1 MPFLLWTI
9 RSALGK
15 RGAQTRSSQFGWEEH
30 PGRCLVPKYD
40 TDSVKA
46 RIPQPG
52 PGPRTGP
59 EGARRVVADLELAV
73 VIGSFEARTGRQ
85 GDLAAVLAKYV
96 VLTRRRPHCRNVD
109 LVASGSRPGRLVV
122 IEKWES
128 ADDARAHLDAAET
141 VEMAT
146 AARDVLAG
154 PPDLD
159 LFESISAQDLE

>member
-1 MPFLLWTI
+1 
-9 RSALGK
+9 
-15 RGAQTRSSQFGWEEH
+15 
-30 PGRCLVPKYD
+30 
-40 TDSVKA
+40 
-46 RIPQPG
+46 
-52 PGPRTGP
+52 
-59 EGARRVVADLELAV
+59 VADLELAV

-109 LVASGSRPGRLVV
+109 LVASGSRPGRMVV

-159 LFESISAQDLE
+159 LFEAISAQDLE

>member
-1 MPFLLWTI
+1 
-9 RSALGK
+9 
-15 RGAQTRSSQFGWEEH
+15 
-30 PGRCLVPKYD
+30 
-40 TDSVKA
+40 
-46 RIPQPG
+46 
-52 PGPRTGP
+52 
-59 EGARRVVADLELAV
+59 VADLELAL

-85 GDLAAVLAKYV
+85 GDLAAILAKYV
-96 VLTRRRPHCRNVD
+96 VLTRRRPRCRNVD

-122 IEKWES
+122 IEKWEN

-146 AARDVLAG
+146 AAREVLAG